1 MASHRVYILC
11 LIPEIRTP
19 GRKRGLFIPELL
31 GIESPDAIEHLSA
44 AATDRIV
51 CGPFLSGDIDE
62 LSAFAELPEK
72 LLLGRDQLG
81 NERVHLIP
89 DRGGKLILE

>member
-1 MASHRVYILC
+1 MASPRVYILC

-19 GRKRGLFIPELL
+19 RRKRGLFIPELL

-51 CGPFLSGDIDE
+51 RGPFLPGDIDE
-62 LSAFAELPEK
+62 LSAFAELPKK
-72 LLLGRDQLG
+72 LLLGGDQLWDD
-81 NERVHLIP
+81 RVYLIP
-89 DRGGKLILE
+89 DRG